1 MCVAYS
7 GGGTRYARLPP
18 VIEVIPRRGIT
29 PYGLMSSHHYVA
41 GIMKLTR
48 SATPVGYLTDIG
60 EDMVV
65 DFVDLF
71 LFCNFVWLIALY
83 YIDEIYSED

>member
-7 GGGTRYARLPP
+7 GGGTCYARLPP
-18 VIEVIPRRGIT
+18 VIEVIPRSGYYALRT
-29 PYGLMSSHHYVA
+29 NAKSPHVA
-41 GIMKLTR
+41 GIVKLTR
-48 SATPVGYLTDIG
+48 SAIPVGYLTDIG
-60 EDMVV
+60 EDIVV

-83 YIDEIYSED
+83 YIDEIYYED